1 MNVLTAALNIFITL
15 NPAFFSISETSL
27 QAGILFINVPD
38 SLQNESA
45 QSRLLIIYNFHF
57 LRVVPCKN
65 DMPIK
70 HVIF

>member
-45 QSRLLIIYNFHF
+45 QSRLLII
-57 LRVVPCKN
+57 
-65 DMPIK
+65 
-70 HVIF
+70 